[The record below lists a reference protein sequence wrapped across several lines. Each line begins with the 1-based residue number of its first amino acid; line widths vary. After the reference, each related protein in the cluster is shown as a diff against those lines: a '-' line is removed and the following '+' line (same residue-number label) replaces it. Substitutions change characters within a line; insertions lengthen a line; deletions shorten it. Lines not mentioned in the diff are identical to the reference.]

1 MFNAER
7 CTPNHYPKIFEKWD
21 KIFVGMDDLVA
32 PNANLPGGVSPCSP
46 WIGMNLL
53 SINPECV
60 VIDKDQVPLMRIL
73 EKHGIESIPLPAR
86 QARSMSGGFHCNTL
100 DVKRKG
106 GLEDYFR

>member
-1 MFNAER
+1 
-7 CTPNHYPKIFEKWD
+7 
-21 KIFVGMDDLVA
+21 
-32 PNANLPGGVSPCSP
+32 
-46 WIGMNLL
+46 MNLL

-60 VIDKDQVPLMRIL
+60 VIDQDQVPLMRIL

-106 GLEDYFR
+106 GLEDYFS